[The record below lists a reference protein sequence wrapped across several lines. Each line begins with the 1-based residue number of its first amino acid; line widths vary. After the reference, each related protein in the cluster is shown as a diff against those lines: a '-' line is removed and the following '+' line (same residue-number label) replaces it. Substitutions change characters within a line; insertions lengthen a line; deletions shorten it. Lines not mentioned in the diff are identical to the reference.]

1 MKLEATPNFIFS
13 SFLKVKIGYF
23 CSEAFTLSYQGFCV
37 CAVIYEVFQ
46 GTSKYISSPVANVV
60 FSTEVELPMVT
71 ICNKLRMGSL
81 PGNLTRKKLV
91 SGNFFPDDQSIV
103 DIDEEIEKAI
113 QEYNYFLNLTGKLL
127 RLFDK
132 VVISN

>member
-1 MKLEATPNFIFS
+1 M
-13 SFLKVKIGYF
+13 
-23 CSEAFTLSYQGFCV
+23 
-37 CAVIYEVFQ
+37 FQ

-127 RLFDK
+127 RLCDK
-132 VVISN
+132 VVISI

>member
-1 MKLEATPNFIFS
+1 M
-13 SFLKVKIGYF
+13 
-23 CSEAFTLSYQGFCV
+23 
-37 CAVIYEVFQ
+37 FQ

-60 FSTEVELPMVT
+60 FSTEVELPMLT

-127 RLFDK
+127 RLCGK
-132 VVISN
+132 VVISI